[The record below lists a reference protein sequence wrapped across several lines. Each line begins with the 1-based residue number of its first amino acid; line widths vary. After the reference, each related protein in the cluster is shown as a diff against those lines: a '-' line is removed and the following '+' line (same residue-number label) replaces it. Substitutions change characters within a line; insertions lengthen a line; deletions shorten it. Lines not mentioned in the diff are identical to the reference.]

1 MYSSISLLLYFF
13 LNPPPHPQ
21 PSSMHCPKALSPAPP
36 ALTVG
41 ACRSGHGRPS
51 SGQIDTHIIAYQYL
65 LSMRAE
71 MIRNWSCFD
80 SLPSPSASGS
90 GIWLQRAS
98 VKLHRNVWKYLSIHT
113 SHMKE
118 GADARERSDYCRGT
132 SVSSSED
139 VEYDF
144 IVETGSPLLI
154 VLLKNYLMQ

>member
-1 MYSSISLLLYFF
+1 MSYTVSFSLHLCTHPFPRCYVSLCI
-13 LNPPPHPQ
+13 LTPPPATFHAWSK
-21 PSSMHCPKALSPAPP
+21 SSLPIPP

-80 SLPSPSASGS
+80 SPPPPSASGS
-90 GIWLQRAS
+90 SIWLQRAS

-113 SHMKE
+113 SHVKE
-118 GADARERSDYCRGT
+118 GVDARQLSDYCRGT
-132 SVSSSED
+132 SVSSRVRLQTMIS
-139 VEYDF
+139 
-144 IVETGSPLLI
+144 S
-154 VLLKNYLMQ
+154 